1 MEGRFSCGGKLE
13 TRDLVSYKG
22 AVLRGKCRATSF
34 LYNKT
39 SILRGNPVHSA
50 PMKTATGIWDVL
62 TNTILFLLGFALLV
76 AVGVWYA
83 PLIKQNQ
90 TMRADLDR
98 LKAEVAS
105 EQARSHQLGTTLK
118 LLNNDRR
125 SQERLI
131 REHLGYARP
140 GETVFRFVEP
150 SAAPVA
156 PATTVTPAA
165 PAAPGR

>member
-1 MEGRFSCGGKLE
+1 
-13 TRDLVSYKG
+13 
-22 AVLRGKCRATSF
+22 
-34 LYNKT
+34 
-39 SILRGNPVHSA
+39 
-50 PMKTATGIWDVL
+50 MKSATGIWDVL

-90 TMRADLDR
+90 TMRADLER
-98 LKAEVAS
+98 LKSDVAT

-131 REHLGYARP
+131 REHLGYAKP
-140 GETVFRFVEP
+140 GETVFRFVDP
-150 SAAPVA
+150 TPQ
-156 PATTVTPAA
+156 PIGPAA
-165 PAAPGR
+165 PAAAPAR

>member
-1 MEGRFSCGGKLE
+1 
-13 TRDLVSYKG
+13 
-22 AVLRGKCRATSF
+22 
-34 LYNKT
+34 
-39 SILRGNPVHSA
+39 
-50 PMKTATGIWDVL
+50 MKSATGIWDVL

-98 LKAEVAS
+98 LKSEVAT
-105 EQARSHQLGTTLK
+105 EQARGHQLGTTLK
-118 LLNNDRR
+118 LFNNDRR

-131 REHLGYARP
+131 REHLGYAKP

-150 SAAPVA
+150 IPQTATPVA
-156 PATTVTPAA
+156 PVPAAA